1 MMPDLFNLD
10 GKRDIYRVL
19 ISHTLRAIAFSVVG
33 VYIPIYLLSRGHS
46 LTEVVG
52 YYAIL
57 HGFGLVLA
65 LTVVPR
71 LIECIGLIRTLKINY
86 LFQSAELLLLFSLP
100 FFPVPIWVI
109 AFFAGAATF
118 FYWVPLNI
126 LIIKNADFDK
136 MGTDLASFFAL
147 PKLFGILGP
156 LIGAGLVF
164 FVGFWPTFLIAL
176 LGVCLS
182 FLPIARLDD
191 SEVRVKFRLR
201 EAWQALRRRKKLFF
215 LESLDN
221 IVEESEWFWGIYI
234 FLVVGSLT
242 VPGIAGSFAAIGAAL
257 FTLFI
262 GKKVNR
268 LPRPIILISGS
279 VLMVTSVSQMFVETS
294 LQAYAVS
301 LVVSFALSAF
311 LVAYT
316 SSIYR
321 EVKGDNEEEF
331 VILREI
337 PTVFGRMVVFSF
349 IVFTAGNQHLFFLL
363 PAIVIFCLIV
373 VFLTRRESAISN

>member
-1 MMPDLFNLD
+1 MSALFSLD

-19 ISHTLRAIAFSVVG
+19 ISHTLRAIAFSIVG
-33 VYIPIYLLSRGHS
+33 VYIPIYLLTRGHS
-46 LTEVVG
+46 LAEVIS

-57 HGFGLVLA
+57 HGFGLVLT
-65 LTVVPR
+65 LTIIPR
-71 LIECIGLIRTLKINY
+71 LIEYLGLIRTLKINY
-86 LFQSAELLLLFSLP
+86 LFQSAELLLLFALP
-100 FFPVPIWVI
+100 FFPVPIWTI
-109 AFFAGAATF
+109 ALFAGAATF

-176 LGVCLS
+176 IGVCLS

-191 SEVRVKFRLR
+191 SEVQVKFRLR
-201 EAWQALRRRKKLFF
+201 EAWQALRRRKKLFL

-234 FLVVGSLT
+234 FLIIGSLT

-268 LPRPIILISGS
+268 FPKPVIIFSGLI
-279 VLMVTSVSQMFVETS
+279 LMVTSILQMFVETS
-294 LQAYAVS
+294 LQAYVVS
-301 LVVSFALSAF
+301 LAVSFALSAF
-311 LVAYT
+311 LVSYT

-331 VILREI
+331 IILREI
-337 PTVFGRMVVFSF
+337 PTVLGRMVVFAF
-349 IVFTAGNQHLFFLL
+349 IILTINNQYLFFAL
-363 PAIVIFCLIV
+363 PATVIFFLIV
-373 VFLTRRESAISN
+373 VFLTRRELAVRN